1 MELKIDLY
9 DKYRKKSILRMAFGI
24 FFFLIAIAGFI
35 VISYKGTLKLFMWF
49 SYGIFAIN
57 GIVQFL
63 EGFGYQFESLFG
75 KAYIWIN
82 DDFISLKS
90 SAFNQAQ
97 LINWGEIQCIEY
109 KLNKFVIQKTDD
121 TIQVIDLSKFEY
133 VLNMKIKET
142 IIDIAKEKN
151 MQRMNC

>member
-9 DKYRKKSILRMAFGI
+9 EEKKKSLFKIIFGILYFLIVIAWIIIVIIGKTINPFNWISIVVFAFG
-24 FFFLIAIAGFI
+24 GVVYI
-35 VISYKGTLKLFMWF
+35 V
-49 SYGIFAIN
+49 
-57 GIVQFL
+57 
-63 EGFGYQFESLFG
+63 EGLGYRLESLFG

-90 SAFNQAQ
+90 SAFNQTQ
-97 LINWGEIQCIEY
+97 LINWNEIQCIEY

-121 TIQVIDLSKFEY
+121 SIQVIDLSKFEY

-151 MQRMNC
+151 LE